1 MLACSR
7 GNRGICF
14 RTPAE
19 ELMKAQM
26 RFYMLNCE
34 KIELQ
39 KQQNAEDMETGW
51 IKRRLMEKMIS
62 SMEAKDTSDVEG
74 FPFHQFNVQ
83 FIIIIF
89 ISKLKP
95 QNIKSD
101 FIIFVW
107 QYWGGHLVV

>member
-1 MLACSR
+1 
-7 GNRGICF
+7 
-14 RTPAE
+14 
-19 ELMKAQM
+19 MKAQM

-39 KQQNAEDMETGW
+39 KQQIAESMETGW

-89 ISKLKP
+89 ISNLKP

-101 FIIFVW
+101 FIIVVW
-107 QYWGGHLVV
+107 QYGGGHHSLGC